1 MNKKVSLPSKETL
14 SNHWLYIALAIIAI
28 GVAGYAWWF
37 LANHHKIEER
47 IHSPRPEVTNN
58 RHHTAQ
64 ALLSRSELLR
74 GERGR
79 QAVMDKFGETAT
91 ASRDI
96 LIIHEV
102 GHGDKA
108 HFDKMMGWVE
118 QGGHL
123 VVFSKA
129 ILDNDKL
136 MQSEYEQA
144 QNPLM
149 VHLGVSYVKHKQDYF
164 DNKINHQKVNVSA
177 VPFHVGGEM
186 VILQNDKY
194 YQRFGRFVYE
204 DFLKKYPNAQV
215 QNYRIYDESH
225 QLLPTINTT
234 LTTEQKISVGEF
246 LTLGKQEDNSPILF
260 NPDNFIFD
268 VGVGKGR
275 LTILADDEFV
285 INPRHRLTSM
295 SSHHDDK
302 SDTDT
307 NHDWALLTTG
317 EQASSH
323 GYYGGIMAGDNG
335 EFLRLLA
342 GERVAFFVPDMVATD
357 FFTLLWRHLTWTVVG
372 MVLTVGVYLLA
383 LPKRFGAVKVY
394 ESDGSRNIFGFFG
407 HVGRYLWASD
417 GGEALFAQNRH
428 TLIQSILAKE
438 HMSEP
443 TAVSISQ
450 AVSDRT
456 GLSYGMVYE
465 ALYGKWADEQEF
477 IRMSRSFAR
486 VSGFY
491 KN

>member
-1 MNKKVSLPSKETL
+1 MNKKVSLPNKETL
-14 SNHWLYIALAIIAI
+14 SNHWLYIALAVIVI

-37 LANHHKIEER
+37 LANHHKVEES
-47 IHSPRPEVTNN
+47 IHSPRPEVASN
-58 RHHTAQ
+58 RYHTAQ
-64 ALLSRSELLR
+64 ALLGQGELLR

-79 QAVMDKFGETAT
+79 QAVVDKFSQTAT
-91 ASRDI
+91 ASDDM
-96 LIIHEV
+96 LIIHDV
-102 GHGDKA
+102 GHGDKS
-108 HFDKMMGWVE
+108 HFDKMMNWVE

-123 VVFSKA
+123 VVFSKT

-136 MQSEYEQA
+136 MLQEYEQA

-149 VHLGVSYVKHKQDYF
+149 VHLGVTYLKHEKDYF
-164 DNKINHQKVNVSA
+164 DNKINSQKIDVFA
-177 VPFHVGGEM
+177 VPLHINGEM

-215 QNYRIYDESH
+215 MNYRIYDDNHEP
-225 QLLPTINTT
+225 LPTINTT
-234 LTTEQKISVGEF
+234 LTADQKTTIGEF
-246 LTLGKQEDNSPILF
+246 LTLGKQEGNQPILF

-268 VGVGKGR
+268 VGMGKGR
-275 LTILADDEFV
+275 LTILADDEFI
-285 INPRHRLTSM
+285 INPRHRLASINH
-295 SSHHDDK
+295 SSDEADM
-302 SDTDT
+302 

-317 EQASSH
+317 GQASSH

-335 EFLRLLA
+335 EFLRMLV
-342 GERVAFFVPDMVATD
+342 GEREAFFVPDMVATD

-383 LPKRFGAVKVY
+383 LPKRFGVIKAYK
-394 ESDGSRNIFGFFG
+394 SDGSRNIFAFFG

-417 GGEALFAQNRH
+417 GAEALFAQNRH

-438 HMSEP
+438 VIHEP
-443 TAVSISQ
+443 TTVNIAQ
-450 AVSDRT
+450 TVSDRT